1 MEHYGPS
8 SYYACMSRAKL
19 FQTVLKVP
27 ADDDLRAALAQ
38 AAADERTTVAEVA
51 RRALRQALSQRPAAT
66 PARPR
71 AA

>member
-1 MEHYGPS
+1 
-8 SYYACMSRAKL
+8 MSRAKL
-19 FQTVLKVP
+19 FPTVLKVP

-51 RRALRQALSQRPAAT
+51 RRALRQALSQRPAA
-66 PARPR
+66 PSARPR

>member
-1 MEHYGPS
+1 
-8 SYYACMSRAKL
+8 MSRAKL
-19 FQTVLKVP
+19 FPIVLKAP

-66 PARPR
+66 SPR
-71 AA
+71 ATMAA